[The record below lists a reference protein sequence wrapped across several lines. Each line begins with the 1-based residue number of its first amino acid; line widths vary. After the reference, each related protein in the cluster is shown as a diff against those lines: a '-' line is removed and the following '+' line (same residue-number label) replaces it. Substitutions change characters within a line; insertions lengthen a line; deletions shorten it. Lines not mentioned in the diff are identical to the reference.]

1 MEKKGMME
9 VFPDYL
15 EFVNKNEL
23 IGIVGLGYVGL
34 PLAVLLSK
42 LYRIIGYDDN
52 LVRIDELQNQYDRTG
67 QITSEVLQQTN
78 IEYTSQ
84 PDDLKR
90 ARMIIIAV
98 PTPVTPKNLP
108 DLSPLQ
114 AATAMVGSHLVA
126 GTTKNT
132 KPILP

>member
-15 EFVNKNEL
+15 EFVNKNES

>member
-15 EFVNKNEL
+15 EFVNKNES
-23 IGIVGLGYVGL
+23 IEIVGLGYVGL